1 MVKHFK
7 YMKPEGEISSRIAWE
22 IHPAS
27 DKMLA
32 IDLSEFSEEDR
43 NYYIEQ
49 LNDLYT
55 CLKED
60 IKQLG
65 LSSNYRYFKKER
77 MITL

>member
-1 MVKHFK
+1 MIKQFIYK
-7 YMKPEGEISSRIAWE
+7 KPEGEISERYVWE

-32 IDLSEFSEEDR
+32 IDLSEFDEKDR
-43 NYYIEQ
+43 VYYIDA
-49 LNDLYT
+49 LRDIYDT
-55 CLKED
+55 LKED

-77 MITL
+77 IV